1 MQMEPGRVIV
11 GVGRSLGAYQAL
23 RFAVAEARRR
33 EAPLLAVRTFRTI
46 ANDQILL
53 PTNYLSAGAIWHVD
67 TAFAEALGGLPGDLT
82 VMIIVQ
88 EGDVAHALVATADR
102 ESDLLVIGGHCGHRL
117 IRLRGAAIARSCTRY
132 ATCPVV
138 IVPPATLARSA
149 HADRLARQT
158 LRGAEEYL
166 SSRCNWH

>member
-1 MQMEPGRVIV
+1 MEAGRVIV

-33 EAPLLAVRTFRTI
+33 AAPLLAVRTFRSVT
-46 ANDQILL
+46 NGQILL
-53 PTNYLSAGAIWHVD
+53 PGKFLSDGAIWQVD
-67 TAFAEALGGLPGDLT
+67 TAFAEALGGLPPDLT

-88 EGDVAHALVATADR
+88 EGEVAHALVSTADR

-117 IRLRGAAIARSCTRY
+117 IRLRSTAIARSCTRY

-138 IVPPATLARSA
+138 IVPPAMLARSA

-158 LRGAEEYL
+158 SRGAEDYL
-166 SSRCNWH
+166 STRDHWR